1 MTYAQFRESG
11 PGSPLATALSSQN
24 SYLVVFIY
32 LSHWAGDLSNAPEGR
47 PARLCGGFSQLFNK
61 VIHMRCG

>member
-11 PGSPLATALSSQN
+11 PGSRLAAAFTEGN
-24 SYLVVFIY
+24 SYPVVLIDF
-32 LSHWAGDLSNAPEGR
+32 SQTASGRPNESEGR
-47 PARLCGGFSQLFNK
+47 PARLCGRYARLFNK

>member
-11 PGSPLATALSSQN
+11 PGSRLAAAFAGRN
-24 SYLVVFIY
+24 SYPIVLIDF
-32 LSHWAGDLSNAPEGR
+32 SQRANGRPNGPEGR
-47 PARLCGGFSQLFNK
+47 PARLCGRYARLFNK